1 MDTFKIGAER
11 RQEKGPKAARR
22 MRREGVV
29 PGVLYGHGDNTPIAI
44 REFDLM
50 KLLVTPHVYLVALEL
65 DGKVE
70 KVLVQEVQYH
80 PVSDRPV
87 HIDFYRYS
95 EDEPIVMNIP
105 VELVGHAVGV
115 RAGGKLVQPVRRLKV
130 KGLPA
135 DMPNRLDVDVSA
147 LEVDK
152 KIVVADLAFEG
163 LSILNPPHMV
173 VATVRS
179 QRKMNTVVDA
189 SAPAAAAAPEK
200 K

>member
-11 RQEKGPKAARR
+11 RQEKGPKASRR

-50 KLLVTPHVYLVALEL
+50 KLLVTPHVYLVELEL

-189 SAPAAAAAPEK
+189 SASAAAAAPEK